1 MGLWKLLYKNFSQ
14 QIRLRRACKAKR
26 KNVVR
31 HLSDLKPKRMTKIL
45 LTLITFLLISSTSF
59 GQIEQLQ
66 LFKKLY
72 ETVDSLNKIGHPFR
86 VDSLTFI
93 DAKQLDK
100 EHPAK
105 YFEKAG
111 ELFKNS
117 KYNDAAFIYYLG
129 LLRYRYYNTVNPK
142 YQASGDGA
150 LAASLQYVF
159 GETINLYLKTNIDN
173 FKSALQI
180 SSDYYAK
187 NDYTFYPKKKNIEK
201 YNKLIDSYS
210 GLIKDLETNR
220 TKYQKEWEDEKKMM
234 IENID
239 KSIDEYNKMTPEEKA
254 KLKDNN

>member
-1 MGLWKLLYKNFSQ
+1 
-14 QIRLRRACKAKR
+14 
-26 KNVVR
+26 
-31 HLSDLKPKRMTKIL
+31 MTKTL
-45 LTLITFLLISSTSF
+45 LTLISFLIASSSF
-59 GQIEQLQ
+59 GQIEQLLQ
-66 LFKKLY
+66 YKNLY
-72 ETVDSLNKIGHPFR
+72 QTADSLNKIGHPFA
-86 VDSLTFI
+86 VDSLTFQS
-93 DAKQLDK
+93 AKQLDK
-100 EHPAK
+100 DHPAK

-129 LLRYRYYNTVNPK
+129 LLRYRYYNSVNPK

-173 FKSALQI
+173 FKSALQF

-187 NDYTFYPKKKNIEK
+187 NDYTFYSQQKNLEK

-220 TKYQKEWEDEKKMM
+220 TKYQKEWDDEKKIM

-254 KLKDNN
+254 KLKDKN